1 MIIICLINYSLMMV
15 FKTKNNSMVLPKEKF
30 LFDDPELHEKGCYW
44 Q

>member
-1 MIIICLINYSLMMV
+1 M
-15 FKTKNNSMVLPKEKF
+15 FKTKNNITELSKQKF